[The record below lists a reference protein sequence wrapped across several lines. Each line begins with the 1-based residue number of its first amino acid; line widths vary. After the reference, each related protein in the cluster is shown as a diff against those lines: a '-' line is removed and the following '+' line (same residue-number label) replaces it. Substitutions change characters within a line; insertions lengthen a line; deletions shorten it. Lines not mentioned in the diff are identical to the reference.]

1 MSTRIR
7 YWGTAIVLALALLA
21 AAVAQVRNKPAQT
34 HTAYTVL
41 IKDFAFVP
49 DHVTVS
55 AGDTVVWKNE
65 DIVPHTATAGHGF
78 DSKTLNTGQSWS
90 FVARKKGKYP
100 YTCTYHPTMHAELTV
115 Q

>member
-1 MSTRIR
+1 MHTLIR
-7 YWGTAIVLALALLA
+7 YCGTLIVVTLALLSA
-21 AAVAQVRNKPAQT
+21 TQSQGGDKSAQT
-34 HTAYTVL
+34 HTVL
-41 IKDFAFVP
+41 IKGFAFVP
-49 DHVTVS
+49 DHLTVS